1 MQPNWGWDLFRN
13 ILSFLDSAGYALV
26 SGVYNVFFTVANAQI
41 FSGDILDEFFSR
53 IQLILATIMIFSL
66 AITALNIIINPDAFK
81 DKQKGAGKII
91 MRVILSLVM
100 LSLVVPIN
108 LPANSD
114 NRNPLNEQISNNG
127 ILFGFLYQFQNS
139 VMQDNILGKLVLGS
153 NASSTT
159 DGDLDSMSDIGGTLA
174 TTVARAFISPTL
186 KDNSDDP
193 DVNSD
198 GITEDD
204 VVCPDAINVYGYGD
218 DNLSYKTLIQNINAT
233 CDADEGG
240 EVYVFEYTPLL
251 GLVCSIIM
259 AVIILGFT
267 IDVAVRAIKLAL
279 LRLIAPIPII
289 SYIIPGQ
296 EKNGAFNNWVKTLTS
311 TYIDLFLRIII
322 IYFGA
327 YVILIISEGGINIW
341 QNGPGFF
348 TSLFATVFIIIG
360 VLMFMKQAPKFFQ
373 DMFGLKGDGKLF
385 SGIGTMLGAAA
396 LTGGLAGSV
405 ATGVRA
411 GWQENKM
418 ANRPTWMGVGGA
430 ITSGLTSGIGGLVT
444 GGRALATADK
454 KAPSAVMSAMQKRN
468 AMRAAHSTAL
478 GRLSSNAYGMFTGRT
493 LAEKD
498 KAILDASQEAS
509 KAISSWASDAQDEAL
524 KQTADSGYYG
534 VAEINGT
541 KYGFN
546 WDQLEAAMAG
556 ADSNGNFYIG
566 NQKFNRSDFTTETQ
580 NAIKKSQTAQYLSS
594 VYDKTT
600 GNFKN
605 ARLQTSWKM
614 LKPKLDNANIDYSD
628 LYAAEYDNATGQ
640 IIPNADPLP
649 FLDPSKK
656 GAALGKVQSQIEE
669 YTNSLK
675 HTKHIANHNNSKN

>member
-1 MQPNWGWDLFRN
+1 MEPNWGWDLFRN

-41 FSGDILDEFFSR
+41 FSGDILDKFFSR

-81 DKQKGAGKII
+81 DKQKGAGKIV

-100 LSLVVPIN
+100 LTLVVPIDIPSN
-108 LPANSD
+108 NNS
-114 NRNPLNEQISNNG
+114 PLNEQISNNG

-139 VMQDNILGKLVLGS
+139 VMKDNILGKLVLGS
-153 NASSTT
+153 NVSSTT

-174 TTVARAFISPTL
+174 TTVAKAFITPAL
-186 KDNSDDP
+186 KDTSDDP
-193 DVNSD
+193 NVDPN
-198 GITEDD
+198 GITEND
-204 VVCPDAINVYGYGD
+204 VLCPEVINDYDYGD
-218 DNLSYKTLIQNINAT
+218 PNLSYKSLIKYINVS
-233 CDADEGG
+233 CDSGEG
-240 EVYVFEYTPLL
+240 EVYAFDYTPLL

-259 AVIILGFT
+259 AIIILGFT

-327 YVILIISEGGINIW
+327 YVILVISDREITIW

-396 LTGGLAGSV
+396 LTGGIAGSV

-411 GWQENKM
+411 GWEEGREFRDKSEKGTTGRYLRN
-418 ANRPTWMGVGGA
+418 ALTGVGAGFA
-430 ITSGLTSGIGGLVT
+430 GLTSGVGGLVT
-444 GGRALATADK
+444 GGKALATADK
-454 KAPSAVMSAMQKRN
+454 KSPSAVMAAMQKRN
-468 AMRAAHSTAL
+468 AMRASHSTL
-478 GRLSSNAYGMFTGRT
+478 PGRISSGAYGMFTGRT

-498 KAILDASQEAS
+498 QQVIDLNKNAIEKISAYDKAVEE
-509 KAISSWASDAQDEAL
+509 EAL
-524 KQTADSGYYG
+524 KDSTMVSFAVNDLDSPAVLRGRS
-534 VAEINGT
+534 
-541 KYGFN
+541 FN
-546 WDQLEAAMAG
+546 YQDLMAKMQAHDQ
-556 ADSNGNFYIG
+556 NGNFEYYGETLNIG
-566 NQKFNRSDFTTETQ
+566 DFNSNVTDLVKKRQKSEWARTKFVNGKFTDPHVATEWDNLRYALNQADISY
-580 NAIKKSQTAQYLSS
+580 S
-594 VYDKTT
+594 
-600 GNFKN
+600 G
-605 ARLQTSWKM
+605 
-614 LKPKLDNANIDYSD
+614 DY
-628 LYAAEYDNATGQ
+628 
-640 IIPNADPLP
+640 
-649 FLDPSKK
+649 LDPASK
-656 GAALGKVQSQIEE
+656 GATIGIASSNISKMQTGM
-669 YTNSLK
+669 K
-675 HTKHIANHNNSKN
+675 HIKHIANHNNSKN